1 MDDEFDKSRDVE
13 TDLVE
18 ITSRLGEPDSVHRT
32 SAAGVAWR
40 FVLGV
45 VIVIGAATL
54 HYLMWTETV
63 PWPRARHWKLWVL
76 LLIAMFVGPGVG
88 LYLIGF
94 AVRGLKM
101 WVLSY
106 PTGLFVWHRGR
117 VLAFPWDEVRAVQIT
132 GLPDKAALNRPDGE
146 ATDAY
151 WYDLT
156 RSGRR
161 VFGTTITLTRADG
174 EQVGLPST
182 LGDFAGL
189 GRRVQEETYRRL
201 FPTAWDDVR
210 AGQLAAFGP
219 VSCGP
224 GGLTIGKETLPWD
237 QVGGLVRAQD
247 KLEVRRVGKKKAWN
261 KVDVSDLI
269 NPHVLMGLADAARP
283 ATAEPDALPKGE

>member
-1 MDDEFDKSRDVE
+1 MDDDFDKPRDVE

-18 ITSRLGEPDSVHRT
+18 ITSRLGEPDSTHRT
-32 SAAGVAWR
+32 STSSVVWR
-40 FVLGV
+40 FALGV

-63 PWPRARHWKLWVL
+63 PWPRARHWKLWIIL
-76 LLIAMFVGPGVG
+76 LAAMFVGPGIG
-88 LYLIGF
+88 LYLISF

-101 WVLSY
+101 WVLAY

-132 GLPDKAALNRPDGE
+132 GLPEKAVLRREPD
-146 ATDAY
+146 AVS
-151 WYDLT
+151 YDLA

-174 EQVGLPST
+174 EQVSLPST
-182 LGDFAGL
+182 LGNFDDL

-201 FPTAWDDVR
+201 FPILWADLQGGRFVT
-210 AGQLAAFGP
+210 FGP
-219 VSCGP
+219 VTCGP
-224 GGLTIGKETLPWD
+224 AGVTVGKDTLPCAE
-237 QVGGLVRAQD
+237 VGAFERAQD
-247 KLEVRRVGKKKAWN
+247 KLEIKRAGKKKPWRR
-261 KVDVSDLI
+261 VDLNDLI

-283 ATAEPDALPKGE
+283 AKADPEPEA